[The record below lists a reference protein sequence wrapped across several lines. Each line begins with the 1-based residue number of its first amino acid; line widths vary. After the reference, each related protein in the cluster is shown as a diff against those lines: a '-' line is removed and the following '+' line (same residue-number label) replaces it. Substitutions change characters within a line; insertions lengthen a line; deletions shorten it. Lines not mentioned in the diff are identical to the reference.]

1 MTSTNIAR
9 AKNPDLR
16 ASLAAM
22 QRAAQMARDVAMQ
35 TNTAI
40 ILMQDGKIVRITA
53 AELRRQAKAAR
64 STAGAERA
72 NATTLRK
79 SSSARVGTATK
90 KSS

>member
-1 MTSTNIAR
+1 MTHADIAQ

-16 ASLAAM
+16 ASMAAM
-22 QRAAQMARDVAMQ
+22 RSAAQMARDVAIQ

-40 ILMQDGKIVRITA
+40 ILMQDGKIVRVTA

-64 STAGAERA
+64 STAGSERA
-72 NATTLRK
+72 NSTALRK
-79 SSSARVGTATK
+79 SSSARAGTVTK